1 MRLLVKAAA
10 KNSLH
15 LNSVFFHLQP
25 SSNVFFG
32 TENICLNLKV
42 NFQRGGGS
50 LTKTP
55 TAVFELSRKKK
66 MHVSQY
72 KHYLGFILGF
82 FVVLFWE
89 VFFSSRRTFNLFRV
103 RLFYFYFI

>member
-1 MRLLVKAAA
+1 
-10 KNSLH
+10 
-15 LNSVFFHLQP
+15 
-25 SSNVFFG
+25 
-32 TENICLNLKV
+32 
-42 NFQRGGGS
+42 
-50 LTKTP
+50 
-55 TAVFELSRKKK
+55 